1 MIVAVGTSNPIKVRA
16 VERAFSKFFKDVE
29 VVMRPVI
36 SKAPPQPIGLT
47 TVIEGAISR
56 SREALRL
63 EEKADFGVGI
73 EAGIIPIP
81 YTISGYMDQQ
91 FAAITDRFGRITI
104 GGGPAFEYPPIVIS
118 RIIKE
123 GIEVN
128 DIMAEMTGKQR
139 IGHEEGAIGYFS
151 KNVLNREI
159 ITEMAVIMALIP
171 RVNEDLYF
179 NKF

>member
-1 MIVAVGTSNPIKVRA
+1 MIVVVGTSNPIKVKA
-16 VERAFSKFFKDVE
+16 VEKAFSKFFKNVE
-29 VVMRPVI
+29 VIMHPVI
-36 SKAPPQPIGLT
+36 PRAPPQPVGLI

-56 SREALRL
+56 AKEALKS
-63 EEKADFGVGI
+63 EERADFGVGI

-91 FAAITDRFGRITI
+91 FAAIVDKSGRITI
-104 GGGPAFEYPPIVIS
+104 GGGPAFEYPSFITN

-123 GIEVN
+123 KIEVN
-128 DIMAEMTGKQR
+128 HIMAEITGRQK

-171 RVNEDLYF
+171 RINEDLYL